1 MLRGLSPCGK
11 IWAKPAQIKNRA
23 EDRTEGLEKMMT
35 ERTLRVLEF
44 PRVREML
51 AEGALTAMGAEKCR
65 ALVPFDTLYDI
76 DSAQKETEEAA
87 VILQYVGGHPM
98 TEFPDARPALTVCE
112 KGGTLSPRMLL
123 DVAGLL
129 RATRAAR
136 DVLITERENTP
147 MLRARAERL
156 TEVRNIERD
165 ITDAIL
171 SEDEIADRAS
181 SELMNI
187 RRHLRGAQDRIKE
200 KLNQMIRSGAMQK
213 YLQESIITVR
223 NDRYVI
229 PVRAEYR
236 AQVPGLVHDQS
247 ASGATLFIEPMAAV
261 EMGNEIREWEILE
274 AREID
279 RILAAL
285 SAEVSPY
292 AAALRDNVEA
302 LGELDFIFAKGL
314 LSRRL
319 RCVSPKMNERGFLH
333 IIRGRHPLIDP
344 EKVVPSDIWLGYEA
358 GADRG
363 NGTEKKDGRS
373 GRKGE
378 ADRNGSGDS
387 GDPARGFNTL
397 VITGPNTGGKTVTLK
412 TLGLLTLMAQAGL
425 QVPAELG
432 TELAVFEQV
441 WADIGDEQSI
451 EQSLSTFSGHMTNI
465 VTIMREVTPRD
476 LVLFDE
482 LGAGTDPT
490 EGAALAQSILSRLLH
505 IRVRT
510 AATTH
515 YSELKVFALTTEGV
529 ENASVEF
536 DVETLRPTY
545 RLSIG
550 VPGKSNAFEISR
562 RLGLPE
568 NLIENAK
575 KLLSSDEVR
584 FEDVIA
590 NAEYHRQIAERERQL
605 AQEASRETLKLRDEA
620 EKLRREME
628 AKRTESVRKAKEE
641 ARRILQDARRESESI
656 ISDLKRM
663 KKTAGSAAEVNAL
676 RRQLD
681 QGIDGLSEG
690 IEVPAPEEG
699 NAPETVKPGD
709 QVRVLTF
716 GTVASVLSEPN
727 ARGEVELASGAMKF
741 KAKLGDLRMVSQAA
755 QEQKTVVKTKTGAM
769 TRTVPMECDVR
780 GMNLEEAV
788 SAVEIYLDEAVMAGM
803 HEVSVIHGKGTGVL
817 RGGIRQELRRNRHV
831 KSIRPGMY
839 GEGEDGVTVVTL
851 K

>member
-1 MLRGLSPCGK
+1 
-11 IWAKPAQIKNRA
+11 
-23 EDRTEGLEKMMT
+23 MMT
-35 ERTLRVLEF
+35 EKTLRVLEF
-44 PRVREML
+44 PRIREML
-51 AEGALTAMGAEKCR
+51 AEGALTETGAEMCR
-65 ALVPFDTLYDI
+65 KLAPFDTLYDI
-76 DSAQKETEEAA
+76 SLAQRETEEA
-87 VILQYVGGHPM
+87 VSILQDTGGHPL
-98 TEFPDARPALTVCE
+98 TEFPDARGALQVCE

-123 DVAGLL
+123 DVAALL
-129 RATRAAR
+129 RASRAAR
-136 DVLITERENTP
+136 DALITERENTP
-147 MLRARAERL
+147 LLRQRAEL
-156 TEVRNIERD
+156 LAEAPNVEKD

-187 RRHLRGAQDRIKE
+187 RRHLRGAQERIKE
-200 KLNQMIRSGAMQK
+200 KLNQMIRSSSMQK

-247 ASGATLFIEPMAAV
+247 TSGATLFIEPMAAV
-261 EMGNEIREWEILE
+261 EMGNEIREWEIRE
-274 AREID
+274 AREIE

-285 SAEVSPY
+285 SAETAPY
-292 AAALRDNVEA
+292 AARLKDNVEA

-319 RCVSPKMNERGFLH
+319 NCVSPKMNEKGYLRIL
-333 IIRGRHPLIDP
+333 RGRHPLIDP
-344 EKVVPSDIWLGYEA
+344 AKVVPSGIWLGYPEA
-358 GADRG
+358 DG
-363 NGTEKKDGRS
+363 NGGKTDAPKE
-373 GRKGE
+373 
-378 ADRNGSGDS
+378 
-387 GDPARGFNTL
+387 GFNTL

-425 QVPAELG
+425 QVPADPG
-432 TELAVFEQV
+432 TELSVFEQV

-490 EGAALAQSILSRLLH
+490 EGAALAQSILTRLLH

-515 YSELKVFALTTEGV
+515 YSELKVFAMTTEGV

-536 DVETLRPTY
+536 NVETLQPTY

-568 NLIENAK
+568 NLIEGAK
-575 KLLSSDEVR
+575 KLMSTDEIR

-590 NAEYHRQIAERERQL
+590 DAEYHRLVAERERQL
-605 AQEASRETLKLRDEA
+605 AQEASRETLKMRDEA

-628 AKRTESVRKAKEE
+628 ERREQSVRKAREE
-641 ARRILQDARRESESI
+641 ARRILLDARRESENI
-656 ISDLKRM
+656 ISELKRM
-663 KKTAGSAAEVNAL
+663 KKEAGSAAEANAL

-681 QGIDGLSEG
+681 RGIDEMSEG
-690 IEVPAPEEG
+690 LARPKAEEG
-699 NAPETVKPGD
+699 EAPKTLKAGDRVK
-709 QVRVLTF
+709 VLTF
-716 GTVASVLSEPN
+716 GTEAVALSGPN
-727 ARGEVELASGAMKF
+727 AKGEVELASGNMKF
-741 KAKLGDLRMVSQAA
+741 KANLADLRLIPDAA
-755 QEQKTVVKTKTGAM
+755 PKEKTTVRSRTSAM
-769 TRTVPMECDVR
+769 TRTVPLECDVR
-780 GMNLEEAV
+780 GMNLEEALGAV
-788 SAVEIYLDEAVMAGM
+788 SLYLDEAVMAGL

-817 RGGIRQELRRNRHV
+817 KAGIRQDLRKNRHV
-831 KSIRPGMY
+831 KTCRPGMY

>member
-1 MLRGLSPCGK
+1 
-11 IWAKPAQIKNRA
+11 
-23 EDRTEGLEKMMT
+23 MT

-44 PRVREML
+44 PRIREML
-51 AEGALTAMGAEKCR
+51 AEGALTPLGAEKCR
-65 ALVPFDTLYDI
+65 ALEPYSELYDI
-76 DSAQKETEEAA
+76 ELAGRETEEAA

-112 KGGTLSPRMLL
+112 KGGTLSPGMLL
-123 DVAGLL
+123 SVAGLL
-129 RATRAAR
+129 RASRAAR

-147 MLRARAERL
+147 LLRERAERL
-156 TEVRNIERD
+156 IEVRNLERD

-200 KLNQMIRSGAMQK
+200 KLNQMIRSSSMQK
-213 YLQESIITVR
+213 YLQEAIITVR
-223 NDRYVI
+223 GDRYVI

-247 ASGATLFIEPMAAV
+247 SSGATLFIEPMAAV
-261 EMGNEIREWEILE
+261 EMGNEIREWEIRE
-274 AREID
+274 AREIE

-285 SAEVSPY
+285 SAETAPF
-292 AAALRDNVEA
+292 AAGLRENTETLA
-302 LGELDFIFAKGL
+302 ELDFIFAKGL

-319 RCVSPKMNERGFLH
+319 RCVQPKMNQRGFVH

-344 EKVVPSDIWLGYEA
+344 ERVVPSDILLGYPPEEERGEDA
-358 GADRG
+358 GRESG
-363 NGTEKKDGRS
+363 KRNREKQPPEKREES
-373 GRKGE
+373 G
-378 ADRNGSGDS
+378 A
-387 GDPARGFNTL
+387 GFNTL

-432 TELAVFEQV
+432 TEMAVFEQV

-451 EQSLSTFSGHMTNI
+451 EQSLSTFSGHMTHI
-465 VTIMREVTPRD
+465 VRIMREVTPRD

-490 EGAALAQSILSRLLH
+490 EGAALAQSILTRLLH

-568 NLIENAK
+568 NLIDDAK

-620 EKLRREME
+620 EQLRREME
-628 AKRTESVRKAKEE
+628 EKREQGLRKAKEE

-656 ISDLKRM
+656 LSDLKRM
-663 KKTAGSAAEVNAL
+663 KKEAGVQGDAGAL

-681 QGIDGLSEG
+681 QGIDRLSEG
-690 IEVPAPEEG
+690 LAAPAPEEG
-699 NAPETVKPGD
+699 AAPETVRPGD
-709 QVRVLTF
+709 RVRVLTL
-716 GTVASVLSEPN
+716 GTEASVLAAPN
-727 ARGEVELASGAMKF
+727 SRGEVELASGSMKF
-741 KAKLGDLRMVSQAA
+741 KARIGDLRLVKAA
-755 QEQKTVVKTKTGAM
+755 PEKEKTVVKTRTGAM

-780 GMNLEEAV
+780 GMNLEEAL
-788 SAVEIYLDEAVMAGM
+788 SAVEIYLDEAVLAGL

-831 KSIRPGMY
+831 KSCRPGMY